1 MMDEIPV
8 GISETRAMLRS
19 GRSSVVE
26 HVQSVL
32 TAIHKVDSELG
43 AFVSVAS
50 DTALRDAELAD
61 QCIRALGLEAWRD
74 WPLRGVAV
82 SVKDLIQTRDLPTRR
97 GSLLP
102 NPRPRVDAPAVARL
116 RAAGAIVVGK
126 TTTSEYGWCGST
138 KSRLGPATRN
148 PWNPER
154 SAGGSSG
161 GAAAAVSAG
170 LCAAALGTDG
180 AGSIRIP
187 ASFCGVVG
195 FKPSFGTVPYVP
207 ACADRLAHAGPITRS
222 VRDVIELMPILA
234 GPHAC
239 DPDSA
244 LRVIDL
250 AGPCEPSSLRI
261 GWLVFP
267 GTSAEVHQAGAA
279 VRDALR
285 AQGHRVES
293 MDVPFPDPHPAL
305 VDLIAASEAADTT
318 PEQEEL
324 CDPGRLAVVRYGRT
338 VSGAAVLRA
347 EAVRLALRTTMR
359 SIMASYDLLA
369 MATVP
374 IEPFDVDAIGPPWA
388 AEPEDLAWTAW
399 TPATYPFNLTG
410 QPAISLPAG
419 LSSAGLPIGVQL
431 VGPFGGDKLVL
442 STALQVEAQLEPLPA
457 VPDRVLEG

>member
-116 RAAGAIVVGK
+116 RA
-126 TTTSEYGWCGST
+126 
-138 KSRLGPATRN
+138 
-148 PWNPER
+148 
-154 SAGGSSG
+154 AGGSSG

>member
-1 MMDEIPV
+1 MIDRIVVRRASRTASARNTAAPLTVRPYRTTASRPGSHNSSCSGVVSAASLAAMR
-8 GISETRAMLRS
+8 STRAGWGS
-19 GRSSVVE
+19 GNGTSIDSTRCPCALSASR
-26 HVQSVL
+26 
-32 TAIHKVDSELG
+32 TA
-43 AFVSVAS
+43 
-50 DTALRDAELAD
+50 
-61 QCIRALGLEAWRD
+61 
-74 WPLRGVAV
+74 
-82 SVKDLIQTRDLPTRR
+82 
-97 GSLLP
+97 
-102 NPRPRVDAPAVARL
+102 APA
-116 RAAGAIVVGK
+116 
-126 TTTSEYGWCGST
+126 WC
-138 KSRLGPATRN
+138 
-148 PWNPER
+148 
-154 SAGGSSG
+154 
-161 GAAAAVSAG
+161 
-170 LCAAALGTDG
+170 
-180 AGSIRIP
+180 
-187 ASFCGVVG
+187 
-195 FKPSFGTVPYVP
+195 
-207 ACADRLAHAGPITRS
+207 
-222 VRDVIELMPILA
+222 
-234 GPHAC
+234 
-239 DPDSA
+239 
-244 LRVIDL
+244 
-250 AGPCEPSSLRI
+250 
-261 GWLVFP
+261 
-267 GTSAEVHQAGAA
+267 TSAEVHQAGAA
-279 VRDALR
+279 VREALR